1 MNFSYRSRR
10 DSVGF
15 SKPVEVG
22 KEYEAEIVAVSH
34 RGDAGI
40 ARIQGFVIFVPNT
53 KVGDHVKI
61 KVTRIGRN
69 FASAEVV

>member
-10 DSVGF
+10 GPVGF
-15 SKPVEVG
+15 SKPVEVE

-34 RGDAGI
+34 RGDEGI
-40 ARIQGFVIFVPNT
+40 ARIQGFVVFVPNT
-53 KVGDHVKI
+53 KVEDHVKI

-69 FASAEVV
+69 FANAEVV